1 MIIITCFCSYEDYHV
16 LNQETISVRLSPF
29 LLFAYPVYHKYILKA
44 AQRHVS
50 LLILCPFCQ
59 HKDYDRNLQMYVYS
73 EHGGLRI
80 EYSIFLLAAG
90 ASQIAYSML
99 YVLLTIAGE
108 SAEESKSRSF
118 AKSYYRKSMAVN
130 LFGLV
135 GSAILLGLYTYSV
148 ILPPPL
154 SPNNVPE
161 DVDLGGI
168 LDKTLEAALVIGVVY
183 LMRAEKKNLQN
194 QFLEVK

>member
-1 MIIITCFCSYEDYHV
+1 LTKHEVIKYSV
-16 LNQETISVRLSPF
+16 LLLAISSGIVHL
-29 LLFAYPVYHKYILKA
+29 A
-44 AQRHVS
+44 
-50 LLILCPFCQ
+50 
-59 HKDYDRNLQMYVYS
+59 VYS

-99 YVLLTIAGE
+99 YVLLTIASE
-108 SAEESKSRSF
+108 SGPAKSREF
-118 AKSYYRKSMAVN
+118 AKSYYRRSIVVN

-154 SPNNVPE
+154 SPNNAPE
-161 DVDLGGI
+161 DVDVGGI
-168 LDKTLEAALVIGVVY
+168 LDKALELTLVVGIVY
-183 LMRAEKKNLQN
+183 LMKAEKTKLRS
-194 QFLEVK
+194 QFVNVL